1 MLKSRSGD
9 KIISGMNILHNN
21 SDQLFSFLCE
31 NRRVESANLNLN
43 DNKWNINSV
52 KKFSYTL
59 FRWRVAKRRNHQ
71 RMAKGDC
78 SSYPMPSDICV
89 QYIWTHRDE
98 LNLN

>member
-1 MLKSRSGD
+1 MPKSRSGD

-21 SDQLFSFLCE
+21 SDQLFSFLCD

-43 DNKWNINSV
+43 DNKWNFNSV
-52 KKFSYTL
+52 KNFSTS
-59 FRWRVAKRRNHQ
+59 FFQWRVAKKR
-71 RMAKGDC
+71 KPPGDDC
-78 SSYPMPSDICV
+78 SSYPLPSDICV